1 MNNMISVT
9 TNGGQDMAANKN
21 HLILKTTSNA
31 AASADTN
38 KSLENTLRNRKI
50 ILSSGLKRSSDAGA
64 NVEGQGGGH
73 VGPYNGG
80 GNVSTSLTRKQ
91 IIFANI
97 N

>member
-50 ILSSGLKRSSDAGA
+50 ILSSGLKRSSEAG
-64 NVEGQGGGH
+64 
-73 VGPYNGG
+73 
-80 GNVSTSLTRKQ
+80 
-91 IIFANI
+91 
-97 N
+97 